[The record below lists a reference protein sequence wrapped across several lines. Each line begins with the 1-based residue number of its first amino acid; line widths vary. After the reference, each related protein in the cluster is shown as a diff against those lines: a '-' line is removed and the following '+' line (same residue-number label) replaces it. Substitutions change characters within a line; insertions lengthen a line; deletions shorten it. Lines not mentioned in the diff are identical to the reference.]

1 MHADFSALRHAAP
14 HLSTDPADQ
23 PTADPSNPSKAP
35 SPEGARLGMPDVET
49 MLEDSMQLV
58 ADSEKR

>member
-1 MHADFSALRHAAP
+1 MTAACLDRMSVCGAQRSAQ
-14 HLSTDPADQ
+14 STQATPV
-23 PTADPSNPSKAP
+23 TYF
-35 SPEGARLGMPDVET
+35 EGARLGMPDVET